1 MTPTPT
7 ATLTPTETVT
17 QTPSPTETAT
27 PTMTPTESMTPTPS
41 VTTTATPSMT
51 PTESPTPTATI
62 TPTESPTPTPTPAP
76 LVAYLFMEPTSANTT
91 FSGWMAAGGV
101 GSFRG
106 FSNGILP
113 STVQATFDAQF
124 NRYMDY
130 SGWTINAPAVQNAPI
145 STTTGGLDTYGNSI
159 EAYKFQTH
167 EIAAGTSAGNTWFT
181 WIIAT
186 GATNGQKLSAI
197 GINSLGNPNALT
209 STNMNATWYNLV
221 VNYTGSTIPQG
232 TYRVY
237 STFNAT
243 QSRINNSVN
252 NIYFKGNTLV

>member
-1 MTPTPT
+1 MD
-7 ATLTPTETVT
+7 AG
-17 QTPSPTETAT
+17 
-27 PTMTPTESMTPTPS
+27 S
-41 VTTTATPSMT
+41 VGT
-51 PTESPTPTATI
+51 
-62 TPTESPTPTPTPAP
+62 
-76 LVAYLFMEPTSANTT
+76 
-91 FSGWMAAGGV
+91 
-101 GSFRG
+101 FRG

-113 STVQATFDAQF
+113 STVQSTFDAQF

-130 SGWTINAPAVQNAPI
+130 SGWTTNAPAIESAAI
-145 STTTGGLDTYGNSI
+145 STTTGGLDPFGNTI

-167 EIAAGTSAGNTWFT
+167 EVAAGTTAGNAWFT

-209 STNMNATWYNLV
+209 STNMNGTWYNLT
-221 VNYTGSTIPQG
+221 VNYSGSTIPQG

-243 QSRINNSVN
+243 QSRINNSLN
-252 NIYFKGNTLV
+252 NIYFRGNTLV